1 MKKIRTAAHDKN
13 YIVDPATR
21 RSKFIENNKAAMI
34 HGGYSVEIPPSIV
47 DALLDNDLGFELGIL
62 KGQLCNITIIGKRV
76 INSLIAEGE
85 ETTALN
91 VGLSCADRSVKII
104 LQIQKLLESK
114 LTKPLPDHEKT
125 NRSRT
130 RWLKQ
135 LYIGNCSPSD
145 VAFQFEINQLGQ
157 LPDYVQQMLSKE
169 LAMQQINAEHDN
181 LSREDILAKIE
192 DYKAS
197 IAMEKEQIKQREQ
210 SVSIE
215 KQRINQQ
222 LFANSEPVENNN

>member
-1 MKKIRTAAHDKN
+1 MTKN
-13 YIVDPATR
+13 RAKPGKYYHLDHLTR
-21 RSKFIENNKAAMI
+21 RSRFIEHNKAAI
-34 HGGYSVEIPPSIV
+34 VHGGYSTDISASIM

-62 KGQLCNITIIGKRV
+62 KGQLTNLATMGRKV
-76 INSLIAEGE
+76 VNNLIAEGD
-85 ETTALN
+85 ETSALH
-91 VGLSCADRSVKII
+91 VELSCIDRSIKLIP
-104 LQIQKLLESK
+104 QIQKMLAAKKDEPVTDCKKISK
-114 LTKPLPDHEKT
+114 A
-125 NRSRT
+125 RT

-135 LYIGNCSPSD
+135 LYMGNCSPSD
-145 VAFQFEINQLGQ
+145 VAFQFEIHQLGQ

-181 LSREDILAKIE
+181 LSREDILAKLE

-222 LFANSEPVENNN
+222 LFTDSEPVENNN